1 MTEGILVAF
10 LGAIRPT
17 EDQIKDED
25 SIKDNKFGYT
35 KTNYYDPIS
44 KKEVTSKFTYE
55 YYLTER
61 TEINVSKVLLVGTAT
76 SSWEEIYR
84 HFAIKNKTFSMDAY
98 REFRNEF
105 YNTNKISLK
114 EDLLKKAIEPATDY
128 FTKLRGNSVTFH
140 PVIITLGST
149 NQELNQTFED
159 IKTKLV
165 TEAANLFDNKQKN
178 KIICDITNGFRSF
191 PVFTYMLSNYVSKV
205 LNWKAEFEVFYG
217 MFEDK
222 TYPGKTPIV
231 NLNSVD
237 NLMAWINAANEFR
250 SYASVKTLLELLDK
264 RANDPHYDN
273 LRESFNQF
281 EYGTNCNDLY
291 HLHQSIIHLAKDTSL
306 LQGIGDPAVTFIRD
320 EIAKDL
326 GEHFKESLSISK
338 DEEKMKRLAYFQFEL
353 GKWYARQGR
362 TGQAAVTTQEALVT
376 LLMWL
381 VNNDIKEDDLF
392 KHKFRDYFKNKV
404 IGTMDSKTY
413 KPIKKAEA
421 SVRTEIRNTFSHC
434 NFSISGDIDN
444 LQKKIT
450 DQESYLIKFQEE
462 IEKLLSH
469 DESIKN
475 IVADIKK
482 RLARLF
488 SNNKRSTKFFEA
500 LNFTSRD
507 D

>member
-44 KKEVTSKFTYE
+44 KNEVTSKFTYE
-55 YYLTER
+55 YYLTSR

-76 SSWEEIYR
+76 SSWEEVYR
-84 HFAIKNKTFSMDAY
+84 YFAIKNDTFSMEDY
-98 REFRNEF
+98 LKFRSMF
-105 YNTNKISLK
+105 SNTNSLQKASLK
-114 EDLLKKAIEPATDY
+114 EAIQPATDY
-128 FTKLRGNSVTFH
+128 FTDSRDNHPLTFH
-140 PVIITLGST
+140 PLIITLGST

-165 TEAANLFDNKQKN
+165 KEAANLFDNKQKN

-191 PVFTYMLSNYVSKV
+191 PIFTYMLSNYVSKV

-264 RANDPHYDN
+264 RANDPNYEN
-273 LRESFNQF
+273 LRETFNQF
-281 EYGTNCNDLY
+281 EYGTNRNDLY
-291 HLHQSIIHLAKDTSL
+291 HLHQSITRLAKDTSL

-326 GEHFKESLSISK
+326 GVHFKESLSISK

-362 TGQAAVTTQEALVT
+362 IGQAAVTTQEALVT

-392 KHKFRDYFKNKV
+392 KYEFRNYFKNTV

-421 SVRTEIRNTFSHC
+421 RVRTEIRNTFSHC
-434 NFSISGDIDN
+434 NFNISGDIDN
-444 LQKKIT
+444 LQGKIT
-450 DQESYLIKFQEE
+450 QQESYLIKLQEE
-462 IEKLLSH
+462 IEKLLSN
-469 DESIKN
+469 DESVKN
-475 IVADIKK
+475 LVADIKK
-482 RLARLF
+482 RLANLF
-488 SNNKRSTKFFEA
+488 SKSKVFFEA

>member
-55 YYLTER
+55 YYLTKW

-84 HFAIKNKTFSMDAY
+84 HFAIKNGSFSMKDY
-98 REFRNEF
+98 QDFRNEF
-105 YNTNKISLK
+105 SDTNKVSLK

-165 TEAANLFDNKQKN
+165 KEAANLFDNKQKN

-191 PVFTYMLSNYVSKV
+191 PIFTYMLSNYVSNV

-237 NLMAWINAANEFR
+237 NLMAWINAA
-250 SYASVKTLLELLDK
+250 K
-264 RANDPHYDN
+264 RANDPNYEN

-281 EYGTNCNDLY
+281 EYGTNRNDLY
-291 HLHQSIIHLAKDTSL
+291 HLHQAITRLVEDTNL
-306 LQGIGDPAVTFIRD
+306 LQGIEDPAVKFIRD

-326 GEHFKESLSISK
+326 GVHFKESLSISK
-338 DEEKMKRLAYFQFEL
+338 DEEKRKRLAYFQFEL

-362 TGQAAVTTQEALVT
+362 IGQAAVTTQEALVT
-376 LLMWL
+376 LLIWL

-392 KHKFRDYFKNKV
+392 KHKFRNYFKNTV
-404 IGTMDSKTY
+404 IGEMESEIY
-413 KPIKKAEA
+413 EPIKKAEE
-421 SVRTEIRNTFSHC
+421 SVRTKIRNTFSHC
-434 NFSISGDIDN
+434 NFNISGDIDN
-444 LQKKIT
+444 LQEKIT
-450 DQESYLIKFQEE
+450 EQESYLIKLQEE

-475 IVADIKK
+475 IVVDIKE

-488 SNNKRSTKFFEA
+488 SNNEKSTKFFEA
-500 LNFTSRD
+500 LIFTSSND
-507 D
+507 

>member
-17 EDQIKDED
+17 EDQIKDAD

-35 KTNYYDPIS
+35 ETNYYDPIS
-44 KKEVTSKFTYE
+44 KNEVTSKFTYE
-55 YYLTER
+55 YYLTKR
-61 TEINVSKVLLVGTAT
+61 TEINVSKVLLVGTDT
-76 SSWEEIYR
+76 SSWEEVYR
-84 HFAIKNKTFSMDAY
+84 HFAIKNRSFSMKDY
-98 REFRNEF
+98 QGFRNEF
-105 YNTNKISLK
+105 SNTNKISLK

-128 FTKLRGNSVTFH
+128 FTILRGNSVTFH

-165 TEAANLFDNKQKN
+165 KEAANLFDNKQKN

-191 PVFTYMLSNYVSKV
+191 PIFTYMLSNYVSKV

-264 RANDPHYDN
+264 RANDPNYEN
-273 LRESFNQF
+273 LRETFNQF
-281 EYGTNCNDLY
+281 EYGTNRNDLY
-291 HLHQSIIHLAKDTSL
+291 HLHQSITRLVEDTNL
-306 LQGIGDPAVTFIRD
+306 LQEIEDPAVKFIRD

-326 GEHFKESLSISK
+326 GEHFKKSLFIPK
-338 DEEKMKRLAYFQFEL
+338 NEEMKRLAYFQFEL

-362 TGQAAVTTQEALVT
+362 IGQAAVTTQEALVT
-376 LLMWL
+376 LLIWL

-392 KHKFRDYFKNKV
+392 KHKFRNYFKNTV
-404 IGTMDSKTY
+404 IGEMESEIY
-413 KPIKKAEA
+413 EPIKQAEK

-434 NFSISGDIDN
+434 NFKISGNINN
-444 LQKKIT
+444 LQEKIT
-450 DQESYLIKFQEE
+450 QQESYLLKLQEE

>member
-17 EDQIKDED
+17 EDQIKDAD

-35 KTNYYDPIS
+35 ETNYYDPIS
-44 KKEVTSKFTYE
+44 ENEVTSKFTYE
-55 YYLTER
+55 YYLTNR

-76 SSWEEIYR
+76 SSWEEVYR
-84 HFAIKNKTFSMDAY
+84 YFAIKNNTFSMEDY
-98 REFRNEF
+98 LEFRSMF
-105 YNTNKISLK
+105 SNTNSLQKASLK
-114 EDLLKKAIEPATDY
+114 EAIQPATDY
-128 FTKLRGNSVTFH
+128 FTKLNGTPVTFH
-140 PVIITLGST
+140 PLIITLGST

-165 TEAANLFDNKQKN
+165 KEAANLFDNKQKN

-264 RANDPHYDN
+264 RANDPNYEN
-273 LRESFNQF
+273 LRETFNQF
-281 EYGTNCNDLY
+281 EYGTNRNDLY
-291 HLHQSIIHLAKDTSL
+291 HLHQAITRLVEDTNL
-306 LQGIGDPAVTFIRD
+306 LQEIGDPAVTFIRD

-362 TGQAAVTTQEALVT
+362 IGQAAVTTQEALVT

-392 KHKFRDYFKNKV
+392 KYEFRNYFKNTV

-421 SVRTEIRNTFSHC
+421 NVRTEIRNTFSHC
-434 NFSISGDIDN
+434 NFNISGDIDN
-444 LQKKIT
+444 LQEKIT
-450 DQESYLIKFQEE
+450 QQESYLIKLQEE
-462 IEKLLSH
+462 IEKLLSN
-469 DESIKN
+469 DESVKN
-475 IVADIKK
+475 LVAHIKK

-488 SNNKRSTKFFEA
+488 SNNAKSTKFFEA

>member
-17 EDQIKDED
+17 EDQINDAD

-35 KTNYYDPIS
+35 ETNYYDPIS
-44 KKEVTSKFTYE
+44 KNEVTSKFTYE
-55 YYLTER
+55 YYLTKR

-76 SSWEEIYR
+76 SSWEEVYR
-84 HFAIKNKTFSMDAY
+84 HFAIKNRSFSMKDY
-98 REFRNEF
+98 QDFRNKF
-105 YNTNKISLK
+105 SNTNKISLK

-128 FTKLRGNSVTFH
+128 FTILRGNSVTFH
-140 PVIITLGST
+140 PLIITLGST

-165 TEAANLFDNKQKN
+165 KEAANLFDNKQKN

-222 TYPGKTPIV
+222 SYPGKTPIV

-250 SYASVKTLLELLDK
+250 SYASVKTLLELLDR
-264 RANDPHYDN
+264 RANDPYYDN
-273 LRESFNQF
+273 LRETFNQF
-281 EYGTNCNDLY
+281 EYGTNRNDLY
-291 HLHQSIIHLAKDTSL
+291 HLHQSITRLVEDTNL
-306 LQGIGDPAVTFIRD
+306 LQGIGDPAVKFIMN

-326 GEHFKESLSISK
+326 GEHFKKSLFIPK
-338 DEEKMKRLAYFQFEL
+338 DEKMKRLAYFQFEL

-362 TGQAAVTTQEALVT
+362 IGQAAVTTQEALVT

-392 KHKFRDYFKNKV
+392 KYEFRNYFKNTV

-421 SVRTEIRNTFSHC
+421 RVRTEIRNTFSHC
-434 NFSISGDIDN
+434 NFNISGDIDN
-444 LQKKIT
+444 LQGKIT
-450 DQESYLIKFQEE
+450 QQESYLIKLQEE
-462 IEKLLSH
+462 IEKLLSN
-469 DESIKN
+469 DDSGKKLQDK
-475 IVADIKK
+475 IVVDIKE
-482 RLARLF
+482 RLAKLF
-488 SNNKRSTKFFEA
+488 SKSKVFFEA
-500 LNFTSRD
+500 LNFTSSND
-507 D
+507 

>member
-17 EDQIKDED
+17 EDQINDAE
-25 SIKDNKFGYT
+25 SIEKNKFGYT
-35 KTNYYDPIS
+35 ETNYYDPIS
-44 KKEVTSKFTYE
+44 ENEVTSKFTYE
-55 YYLTER
+55 YYLTNR

-84 HFAIKNKTFSMDAY
+84 HFAIKNNTFSMEDY
-98 REFRNEF
+98 LEFRSMF
-105 YNTNKISLK
+105 SNTNSLH
-114 EDLLKKAIEPATDY
+114 EASLKKAIQPATDY
-128 FTKLRGNSVTFH
+128 FTTLRKKPVTFH
-140 PVIITLGST
+140 PLIITLGST
-149 NQELNQTFED
+149 NQELNQIFED

-165 TEAANLFDNKQKN
+165 KEAANLFDNKQKN

-191 PVFTYMLSNYVSKV
+191 PIFTYMLSNYVSKV

-250 SYASVKTLLELLDK
+250 SYASVKTLLELLDR
-264 RANDPHYDN
+264 RANDPYYDN
-273 LRESFNQF
+273 LREIFNQF
-281 EYGTNCNDLY
+281 EYGTNRNDLY
-291 HLHQSIIHLAKDTSL
+291 HLHQAITRLVEDTNL
-306 LQGIGDPAVTFIRD
+306 LQGIGDPAVKFIRD

-326 GEHFKESLSISK
+326 GVHFKESLSISK

-404 IGTMDSKTY
+404 IGAMESEIY
-413 KPIKKAEA
+413 EPIKQAEE

-434 NFSISGDIDN
+434 NFKISGNINN
-444 LQKKIT
+444 LQEKIT
-450 DQESYLIKFQEE
+450 QQESYLIKLQEE
-462 IEKLLSH
+462 IEKLLIN

-475 IVADIKK
+475 LVADIKK
-482 RLARLF
+482 RLANLF
-488 SNNKRSTKFFEA
+488 SKSKVFFEA